1 MRAGMNPR
9 KMEKMMKQMGMK
21 QKNINAKRLIIET
34 DEGNLVFEKPSVT
47 EINVQG
53 QSTFQVVGSYT
64 KEVPVVEVEI
74 PEGDIELVCQQTGAD
89 KEKALAALKDT
100 NGDIAEAIIKLQS

>member
-34 DEGNLVFEKPSVT
+34 DEGNLIFEKPSVT

-64 KEVPVVEVEI
+64 KEVPVVEI
-74 PEGDIELVCQQTGAD
+74 PESDIELVCQQTGAD
-89 KEKALAALKDT
+89 KEKALEVLKDT